1 MHPEVSD
8 TYAEPPATWPDA
20 PELLARANS
29 GVLLLLP
36 EQTQVEDNTTIAPFR
51 SYAQDL
57 RVLAREQGHS
67 AELVV
72 PEGARPTIY
81 SEHAADWVLPVVFSV
96 PATVAANLIA
106 EWIDRR
112 LRGRGRDEAT
122 PVARYREARIVGN
135 QFKVREIEGPADK
148 VRDMLRDDN
157 WSSEAPRAADVR
169 PDTPTDQGK

>member
-1 MHPEVSD
+1 MAPEVSD
-8 TYAEPPATWPDA
+8 TYADPPATWPDA
-20 PELLARANS
+20 RELLARANS

-36 EQTQVEDNTTIAPFR
+36 EQAQVENNTTIAPFR

-57 RVLAREQGHS
+57 RVLAREQGHR

-72 PEGARPTIY
+72 PDGAQPAVY
-81 SEHAADWVLPVVFSV
+81 SEHAAEWVLPVVFSV

-106 EWIDRR
+106 VWIDRR
-112 LRGRGRDEAT
+112 LRGRGRGEAT
-122 PVARYREARIVGN
+122 PIVRYREARIVRD

-157 WSSEAPRAADVR
+157 WSSEAPRAADLR
-169 PDTPTDQGK
+169 PGTSTDQGK